1 MRGPSAVGPTDETR
15 CMVST
20 FNVQLVVDVIFIQSD
35 GRQAVSKV
43 TVEEHDHMWV
53 VRINAPERRNAL
65 GREVVEGLLNVA
77 KRVEAEKAVRCVIL
91 TSAGDKAFCAGAD
104 LKERKGMP
112 EPAVRAFV
120 SLLNETF
127 NAISQ
132 SSKVWIAAIHG
143 ACLGGGLELALTTD
157 IRVAH
162 HNSVMG
168 LPEVRLGILPGA
180 GGTQRLPRLIG
191 VARAKEL
198 ILTGTR
204 IGADEAHR
212 LGLVNRVS
220 DDHLD
225 EAKRLA
231 AEVCKGAPISL
242 TQAKRAIDQGWDLH
256 MDAGLRWERAC
267 YDVTIPTQDRLE
279 GLRAFAEKRPPVY
292 RGE

>member
-1 MRGPSAVGPTDETR
+1 M
-15 CMVST
+15 
-20 FNVQLVVDVIFIQSD
+20 
-35 GRQAVSKV
+35 SKV
-43 TVEEHDHMWV
+43 IVEEHEQLWL

-65 GREVVEGLLNVA
+65 GREVVEGLLDVA
-77 KRVEAEKAVRCVIL
+77 RRVEAQKAIRCVIL
-91 TSAGDKAFCAGAD
+91 SSAGDKAFCAGAD

-120 SLLNETF
+120 SLLNDTF
-127 NAISQ
+127 NAIAN

-162 HNSVMG
+162 TNAKMG

-191 VARAKEL
+191 IARAKEL
-198 ILTGTR
+198 ILTGAR
-204 IGADEAHR
+204 IGAEEALR
-212 LGLVNRVS
+212 VGLVNRVS
-220 DDHLD
+220 DDYLE
-225 EAKRLA
+225 EAHRVA
-231 AEVCKGAPISL
+231 ADVCKGAPISL
-242 TQAKRAIDQGWDLH
+242 TQAKKAIDQGWDLH
-256 MDAGLRWERAC
+256 MDAGLRWERTC

-279 GLRAFAEKRPPVY
+279 GLRAFAEKRPPIY